1 MALAYSSGGAKGRRQ
16 RSVQLG
22 ARVRRKGTG
31 GKGWYQVG
39 AVAFLVLTL
48 CGLVLVAIAGTR
60 FLYRSLLSGNDRFRI
75 QTIEITPGRI
85 KTETMIRE
93 YLAYVGITA
102 GTNLFEFNIRNL
114 VELYL
119 ERNPLVSQM
128 NVRRRLPGTLEVEIR
143 ERDPLVRL
151 GQRGNLVADRDGYVF
166 RLSSDL
172 HRLPVI
178 IGDKD
183 AELAPGRSVQG
194 MSRIAIDVLAA
205 CDNPRLGLRL
215 VGVDVSRKDYLRI
228 HMLTPDGIKEVK
240 LGWDGMGKRTS
251 TSLANMLQRL
261 SEMRQAVQ
269 QDRAS
274 HTEYDATI
282 PGRVYAR

>member
-1 MALAYSSGGAKGRRQ
+1 MASAYSSSSRGQRQ

-22 ARVRRKGTG
+22 ARVRRKDTG
-31 GKGWYQVG
+31 GKHWYQVG

-48 CGLVLVAIAGTR
+48 CGVILVAVAGSR
-60 FLYRSLLSGNDRFRI
+60 FLYRSLLSENDRFRI

-93 YLAYVGITA
+93 YLAYVDITA
-102 GTNLFEFNIRNL
+102 GSNLFAFNIRKL
-114 VELYL
+114 VALYL
-119 ERNPLVSQM
+119 ERNPLVRQM
-128 NVRRRLPGTLEVEIR
+128 HVRRRLPGTLEVEIR

-183 AELAPGRSVQG
+183 AELAPGRDVMG
-194 MSRIAIDVLAA
+194 MSRVAIDVLAA
-205 CDNPRLGLRL
+205 CDNPLMGIRL
-215 VGVDVSRKDYLRI
+215 VGVDVSRSDYLRL
-228 HMLTPDGIKEVK
+228 HMLTADGIKEVK
-240 LGWDGMGKRTS
+240 LSWEGMGKRTA
-251 TSLANMLQRL
+251 TAYANMRQRL
-261 SEMRQAVQ
+261 SEVRQTVER
-269 QDRAS
+269 DRAAHS
-274 HTEYDATI
+274 EYDATI
-282 PGRVYAR
+282 LPGRVHAR

>member
-1 MALAYSSGGAKGRRQ
+1 MAAAYSSGGSGRRQ

-22 ARVRRKGTG
+22 ARVRKKGTG
-31 GKGWYQVG
+31 GNGWYRFG
-39 AVAFLVLTL
+39 AVAFLALTL
-48 CGLVLVAIAGTR
+48 CGLILVAIAGTR
-60 FLYRSLLSGNDRFRI
+60 FLYRSLLSDNDRFRI
-75 QTIEITPGRI
+75 QTIEIAPGRI
-85 KTETMIRE
+85 KTEPMIRE

-102 GTNLFEFNIRNL
+102 GTNLFEFNIRKL

-119 ERNPLVSQM
+119 ERNPLVRQM
-128 NVRRRLPGTLEVEIR
+128 HVRRRLPGTLVVEIR

-151 GQRGNLVADRDGYVF
+151 GQRGNLVADREGFVF

-183 AELAPGRSVQG
+183 AELAPGRTVQG
-194 MSRIAIDVLAA
+194 MSRAAVDVLSA
-205 CDNPRLGLRL
+205 CDNPRVGLRL
-215 VGVDVSRKDYLRI
+215 VGVDVSRDDYLRV
-228 HMLTPDGIKEVK
+228 HLLTPDGIKEAK
-240 LGWDGMGKRTS
+240 LNWEGMGRRTA
-251 TSLANMLQRL
+251 TSRANLLQRL
-261 SEMRQAVQ
+261 SEVRQVAQ
-269 QDRAS
+269 QDRAG

>member
-1 MALAYSSGGAKGRRQ
+1 MARRYKNSARGRRAQ
-16 RSVQLG
+16 SVQLG
-22 ARVRRKGTG
+22 GRVRKKNGAG

-39 AVAFLVLTL
+39 AVVFLVLTL
-48 CGLVLVAIAGTR
+48 CGVLLVGIAGTR
-60 FLYRSLLSGNDRFRI
+60 FLYRSLLSENARFRI

-93 YLAYVGITA
+93 YLAYVGIAA
-102 GTNLFEFNIRNL
+102 GTNLFEFNIRKL
-114 VELYL
+114 VSLYL
-119 ERNPLVSQM
+119 ERNPLVKEMQ
-128 NVRRRLPGTLEVEIR
+128 VKRRLPGTLRVQIR

-151 GQRGNLVADRDGYVF
+151 GQRGNLVADREGYVF

-178 IGDKD
+178 VGNKN
-183 AELAPGRSVQG
+183 AELAPGRTVAG
-194 MSRIAIDVLAA
+194 MSRVAIALLAA
-205 CDNPRLGLRL
+205 CDNPLMGVRL
-215 VGVDVSRKDYLRI
+215 VGVDVSREDYLRV

-240 LGWDGMGKRTS
+240 INWDGMGKRTEAS
-251 TSLANMLQRL
+251 HANMRQRI
-261 SEMRQAVQ
+261 SEVRQTVKMDHAK
-269 QDRAS
+269 